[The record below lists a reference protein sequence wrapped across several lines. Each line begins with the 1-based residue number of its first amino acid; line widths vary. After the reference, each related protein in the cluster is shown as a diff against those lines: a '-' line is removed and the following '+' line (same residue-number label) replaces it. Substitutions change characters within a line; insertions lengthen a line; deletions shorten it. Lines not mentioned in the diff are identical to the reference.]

1 MAKLYWP
8 GAGSVALSPAL
19 GGLTEKLIRQAGTV
33 GSLTFTRPA
42 TLLRL
47 VTVIVEKMERFPAPP
62 VVPYRTVRTS
72 VASLPSSVQSKAKSV
87 TCAPVVGS
95 GCGGGN
101 VGSPGVGMGVVSPFP
116 SGALP
121 WTRAGRFTPFIAGPV
136 IWRAT

>member
-8 GAGSVALSPAL
+8 GPGSVALSPAL

-33 GSLTFTRPA
+33 GSLMFTRPA

-47 VTVIVEKMERFPAPP
+47 VTVIAAKMERFPAPP

-72 VASLPSSVQSKAKSV
+72 VASLPSSDESEAKSV

-95 GCGGGN
+95 GCGGGKLE
-101 VGSPGVGMGVVSPFP
+101 SPGIGVVSSLP

-121 WTRAGRFTPFIAGPV
+121 WTRAGRFTPFIP
-136 IWRAT
+136 